1 MVNTFGNNIINAYT
15 GGVQVK
21 YIYSNGVQ
29 VWPVSGPT
37 PPGPTPTPANN
48 EIFYTSTD
56 ETVVLPN
63 SSGIPSGLNIVS
75 NIYTPGVG
83 GVITFG
89 GDLGATW
96 NGMFMNAYKLRT
108 IVLPE
113 SVTIIK
119 MHSFNGCD
127 NLESL
132 NIPQGVTEIQ
142 NYAFDGCL
150 NLQSLTIP
158 ASTVTIEEDA
168 FLRTSLQSLSVDS
181 GNQVYDSRNNCNAI
195 IETSTNTLFV
205 GCNNTVI
212 PSSVSKIGHEAFFG
226 RTMSS
231 ITVPSSVTEIGVQAF
246 SYCYGLTQIS
256 LPGVTLINSGAF
268 GNCNNLVSVSVPNL
282 LYLGYPLTNA
292 GVFENCTSLTS
303 ITLPSYIQLIYTRA
317 FKGCV
322 NLSEVIINAT
332 TPPQLRSEAFDN
344 TSPNLLIKVPAASLN
359 AYQIA
364 TGWSDYA
371 SQIVAQ
377 S

>member
-29 VWPVSGPT
+29 VWPTSVP
-37 PPGPTPTPANN
+37 PTPANN

-56 ETVVLPN
+56 ETVVIPN
-63 SSGIPSGLNIVS
+63 MSDIPSGLNIVS
-75 NIYTPGVG
+75 NTYTPGVG
-83 GVITFG
+83 GVITFDS
-89 GDLGATW
+89 DLGSTW
-96 NGMFMNAYKLRT
+96 YGMFMNAYKLRT

-113 SVTIIK
+113 SVTNIS
-119 MHSFNGCD
+119 MYSFAECE
-127 NLESL
+127 NLESI

-142 NYAFDGCL
+142 HYAFRHCH

-158 ASTVTIEEDA
+158 ASTVTIAEEA
-168 FLRTSLQSLSVDS
+168 FLWTSLQSLSVDS

-195 IETSTNTLFV
+195 IETSTNKLLV

-212 PSSVSKIGHEAFFG
+212 PSSVDKIGDRAFFG

-231 ITVPSSVTEIGVQAF
+231 ITVPSTVTDIDVQAF
-246 SYCYGLTQIS
+246 CDCDGLTQIS
-256 LPGVTLINSGAF
+256 LPGVTIIYSYAF

-282 LYLGYPLTNA
+282 RYLGYPQNNS
-292 GVFENCTSLTS
+292 GVFQNCTSLTS
-303 ITLPSYIQLIYTRA
+303 ITLPSSIRLIYCDA

-332 TPPQLRSEAFDN
+332 TPPQLHSGAFDN

-359 AYQIA
+359 AYKTA

-371 SQIVAQ
+371 SQIVTQ